1 VILCHSVRIRAWS
14 NSAGPEEFAP
24 QGWTSVEEIPGL
36 AQTYSL
42 EQNFPNPFNPSTKI
56 RFNIPEQGLVSL
68 KVFNLLGE
76 EVANLVNA
84 EMTAGNYEVD
94 FNAKAISSGIYF
106 YTLKA
111 GNFISTKKM
120 ILLK

>member
-1 VILCHSVRIRAWS
+1 M
-14 NSAGPEEFAP
+14 
-24 QGWTSVEEIPGL
+24 
-36 AQTYSL
+36 
-42 EQNFPNPFNPSTKI
+42 
-56 RFNIPEQGLVSL
+56 VSL

-94 FNAKAISSGIYF
+94 FKATGFSSGIYF